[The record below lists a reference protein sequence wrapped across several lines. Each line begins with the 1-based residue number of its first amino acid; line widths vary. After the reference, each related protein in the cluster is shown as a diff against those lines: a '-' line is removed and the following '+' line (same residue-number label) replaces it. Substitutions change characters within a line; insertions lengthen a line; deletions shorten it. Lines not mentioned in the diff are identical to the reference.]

1 MLSNQFNSARFG
13 GILAATL
20 LLGACGDDGVSV
32 EVIEDTEFAASL
44 EIDLA
49 SMTKTA
55 SGLYIAQVIEGTGDA
70 ITAGEKATVSYV
82 GFLSDGSS
90 FDQGQFQ
97 FTLGVGQVVAGF
109 DEGVLGMRVGG
120 VRLIVIPPALGYGD
134 AGQGPVP
141 AGAVMVF
148 RIELLSIS

>member
-1 MLSNQFNSARFG
+1 MLSNRFNSARFG

-55 SGLYIAQVIEGTGDA
+55 SGLYIAQVIEGIGDA
-70 ITAGEKATVSYV
+70 ITAGEKATVSYA
-82 GFLSDGSS
+82 GFLSNGSS

-109 DEGVLGMRVGG
+109 DEGVLGM
-120 VRLIVIPPALGYGD
+120 
-134 AGQGPVP
+134 
-141 AGAVMVF
+141 
-148 RIELLSIS
+148 